1 MSRKG
6 KGKREREKGKG
17 KGKRGGVFFCS
28 LLAFSRAGDETRFLS
43 SLFSLVL
50 TVKSLLSINPLPRP
64 SLSLSCA
71 PRSLSLSLSPF
82 LSLPALSLSLS
93 LSLSFAPRSL
103 SLSLS
108 LSLLRYAIV
117 TLQATGHFTGKPYSA
132 PAHPDWPSLQP
143 SGKRFALKPE
153 TVKVKIDKKDGKI
166 EEIAVLPVR
175 GGGPRGLYEALGGKM
190 PSSK

>member
-1 MSRKG
+1 M
-6 KGKREREKGKG
+6 
-17 KGKRGGVFFCS
+17 F
-28 LLAFSRAGDETRFLS
+28 ALS
-43 SLFSLVL
+43 SLFPVPATKPDFVCLPFSSLFF
-50 TVKSLLSINPLPRP
+50 
-64 SLSLSCA
+64 
-71 PRSLSLSLSPF
+71 PF
-82 LSLPALSLSLS
+82 LSCSHRKKPFIDQPSPPPLSLPFLRSPLSLSLS